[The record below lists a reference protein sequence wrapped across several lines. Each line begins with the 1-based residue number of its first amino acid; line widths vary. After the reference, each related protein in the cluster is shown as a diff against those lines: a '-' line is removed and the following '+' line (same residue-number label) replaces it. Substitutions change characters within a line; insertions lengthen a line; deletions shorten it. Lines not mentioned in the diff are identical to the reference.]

1 MALDATRVINGSFG
15 EVWEDGKW
23 LTNVQSA
30 EATVEINKEEVLRS
44 GTRWTGFKVTTL
56 KGSGTI
62 KGYKVTSDFIKAIS
76 SVASDRGKPYVTELI
91 LKLDDPE
98 SFGAERVRLKS
109 VQFDQ
114 IPLGM
119 FEVGSLV
126 EEELPFT
133 FTGFDLLD
141 VITEA

>member
-1 MALDATRVINGSFG
+1 MALDATRVINGQYG
-15 EVWEDGKW
+15 EVWQEGKW

-30 EATVEINKEEVLRS
+30 EATVEINKEEILRS
-44 GTRWTGFKVTTL
+44 GTRWKGHKVTSL
-56 KGSGTI
+56 SGSGTI
-62 KGYKVTSDFIKAIS
+62 RGYKVTSDFIKLIG

-114 IPLGM
+114 IPLGT

-133 FTGFDLLD
+133 FSGYDLLD
-141 VITEA
+141 AITEA

>member
-1 MALDATRVINGSFG
+1 MALDATRVINGQYG
-15 EVWEDGKW
+15 EVWQDGKW

-30 EATVEINKEEVLRS
+30 EATVEINKEEIMRS
-44 GTRWTGFKVTTL
+44 GTRWVGHKVTSL

-62 KGYKVTSDFIKAIS
+62 KGYKVTSDFITLIG

-91 LKLDDPE
+91 LKLNDPE

-114 IPLGM
+114 IPLGK
-119 FEVGSLV
+119 FEVGAIV

-133 FTGFDLLD
+133 FSGYDMLD
-141 VITEA
+141 IIKEV

>member
-1 MALDATRVINGSFG
+1 MALDATRVINGQYG
-15 EVWEDGKW
+15 EVWQDGKW

-30 EATVEINKEEVLRS
+30 EATVEINKEEIMRS
-44 GTRWTGFKVTTL
+44 GTRWVGHKVTSL

-62 KGYKVTSDFIKAIS
+62 KGYKVTSDFITLIG
-76 SVASDRGKPYVTELI
+76 SVASDRGKPYITELI
-91 LKLDDPE
+91 LKLNDPE

-114 IPLGM
+114 IPLGK
-119 FEVGSLV
+119 FDVGAIV

-133 FTGFDLLD
+133 FSGYDTLD
-141 VITEA
+141 VIKEV

>member
-1 MALDATRVINGSFG
+1 MALDATRTINGSYG
-15 EVWEDGKW
+15 EVWHDGVW

-30 EATVEINKEEVLRS
+30 EAVVDIDKEEIKRS
-44 GTRWTGFKVTTL
+44 GTRWTGHKVTSL

-62 KGYKVTSDFIKAIS
+62 SGYKVTSDFVQLIG
-76 SVASDRGKPYVTELI
+76 SVATDRGKPYVTSLI

-98 SFGAERVRLKS
+98 AFGAERVMLKG

-114 IPLGM
+114 IPLSK

-126 EEELPFT
+126 EEALPFT
-133 FTGFDLLD
+133 FSGYDLLD
-141 VITEA
+141 KIEV